1 VVKQIH
7 EFNESVLSFSE
18 YLSKIDQSAI
28 SLTQKSMIDFEKQ
41 EVHSAL
47 HTAKKQAERA
57 QKELNKWLVNLQ
69 DIYVKYFNLKL
80 PKNRSKGI
88 DDIIEN
94 SLNEYFKS
102 TEKFH

>member
-1 VVKQIH
+1 MVKQIH